1 MNRVVSLLPSSTEII
16 HALGC
21 GERIVGRSHECDY
34 PAGIESL
41 PPCTAPKFDPNGTS
55 REIDERVKA
64 VLQEAVSVYSVDTAL
79 LDELAPD
86 LVVTQSQC
94 ELCAVSLADVQ
105 AAVRELVRSK
115 PDVLSLE
122 PNALE
127 DVWHDVASVANAL
140 GVRERGEALLA
151 ELRERL
157 GAIAG
162 RARERGRKPRV
173 ACIEWYDPLM
183 AAGNWVPELVE
194 IAGGVDVLGVTGE
207 HSAWLEWTVLEE
219 AKPEVIALMPCG
231 FDIARSRRE
240 LVAFTGRAGV
250 GALRGRATGRSLRH
264 GRQPVLQ
271 PPRTPAGRIRRD
283 TGGDSASRRLRL
295 RPRGRGLG
303 ASRSACGL
311 IPTGTNDE
319 RG

>member
-1 MNRVVSLLPSSTEII
+1 MEDGFLNRVVSLLPSSTEII

-21 GERIVGRSHECDY
+21 GDRIVGRSHECDH
-34 PAGIESL
+34 PAGVTAL
-41 PPCTAPKFDPNGTS
+41 PPCTHPKFDPDGAS

-64 VLQEAVSVYSVDTAL
+64 VLQDAVSVYSVDTAL

-115 PDVLSLE
+115 PRVLSLE

-127 DVWHDVASVANAL
+127 DVWRDVASVAAAL
-140 GVRERGEALLA
+140 GVPERGDALLA
-151 ELRERL
+151 QLRERL

-162 RARERGRKPRV
+162 RARERGRRPRV

-183 AAGNWVPELVE
+183 AAGNWAPELVE
-194 IAGGVDVLGVTGE
+194 IAGGEDVLGVAGE
-207 HSAWLEWTVLEE
+207 HSAWLEWEALEE
-219 AKPEVIALMPCG
+219 AAPEAIVLMPCG

-240 LVAFTGRAGV
+240 LPALTGRAEWARLDAVKQGQV
-250 GALRGRATGRSLRH
+250 YVTDGNQFFNRPGPRLVESAEILAEILHPEVFAFGHEGAGWE
-264 GRQPVLQ
+264 
-271 PPRTPAGRIRRD
+271 
-283 TGGDSASRRLRL
+283 RLDA
-295 RPRGRGLG
+295 G
-303 ASRSACGL
+303 AS
-311 IPTGTNDE
+311 
-319 RG
+319 

>member
-21 GERIVGRSHECDY
+21 GDRLVGRSHECDY
-34 PAGIESL
+34 PAGITAL

-64 VLQEAVSVYSVDTAL
+64 VLQDAVSVYSVDTAL
-79 LDELAPD
+79 LDDLAPD

-105 AAVRELVRSK
+105 AAVRELVGSK

-122 PNALE
+122 PNALG
-127 DVWHDVASVANAL
+127 DVWRDIASVAGAL

-151 ELRERL
+151 QLRERL
-157 GAIAG
+157 GAIAR
-162 RARERGRKPRV
+162 RARETGRRPRV

-194 IAGGVDVLGVTGE
+194 IAGGEDVLGVRGE
-207 HSAWLEWTVLEE
+207 HSAWLEWAALEE
-219 AKPEVIALMPCG
+219 ADPQAIVLMPCG
-231 FDIARSRRE
+231 FDIPRSRRE
-240 LVAFTGRAGV
+240 LSAFTGRAEWMRLEAVQRGQV
-250 GALRGRATGRSLRH
+250 FVTDGNQFFNRPGPRLVESAEILAEILHPDAFAFGHEGAGWER
-264 GRQPVLQ
+264 
-271 PPRTPAGRIRRD
+271 
-283 TGGDSASRRLRL
+283 
-295 RPRGRGLG
+295 LG
-303 ASRSACGL
+303 AGAA
-311 IPTGTNDE
+311 
-319 RG
+319 

>member
-16 HALGC
+16 YALGC
-21 GERIVGRSHECDY
+21 GDRIVGRSHECDY
-34 PAGIESL
+34 PAGIDAL

-64 VLQEAVSVYSVDTAL
+64 VLQDAVSVYSVDTAL
-79 LDELAPD
+79 LDDLAPD

-94 ELCAVSLADVQ
+94 ELCAVSLSDVQ

-127 DVWHDVASVANAL
+127 DVWRDVASVADAL
-140 GVRERGEALLA
+140 GVRERGDALLD
-151 ELRERL
+151 ELRKRLDVIAER
-157 GAIAG
+157 AKETG
-162 RARERGRKPRV
+162 RRPRV

-194 IAGGVDVLGVTGE
+194 IAGGEDVLGVAGE
-207 HSAWLEWTVLEE
+207 HSAWLEWAALEE
-219 AKPEVIALMPCG
+219 AKPEAVVLMPCG

-240 LVAFTGRAGV
+240 LAALTGRAEWTRLEAVQQGEV
-250 GALRGRATGRSLRH
+250 FITDGNQFFNRPG
-264 GRQPVLQ
+264 
-271 PPRTPAGRIRRD
+271 PRLVE
-283 TGGDSASRRLRL
+283 SAEIL
-295 RPRGRGLG
+295 
-303 ASRSACGL
+303 A
-311 IPTGTNDE
+311 
-319 RG
+319 

>member
-21 GERIVGRSHECDY
+21 GDRLVGRSHECDY
-34 PAGIESL
+34 PAGVDAL

-64 VLQEAVSVYSVDTAL
+64 VLQDAVSVYNVDTAL

-94 ELCAVSLADVQ
+94 ELCAVSLKDVET
-105 AAVRELVRSK
+105 AVRELVRSK

-127 DVWHDVASVANAL
+127 DVWRDIASVAEAL
-140 GVRERGEALLA
+140 GVSEQGNGLLD
-151 ELRERL
+151 ESRTRL
-157 GAIAG
+157 SAISD
-162 RARERGRKPRV
+162 RARETGRRPRV

-194 IAGGVDVLGVTGE
+194 IAGGEDVLGAKGE
-207 HSAWLEWTVLEE
+207 HSAWLEWEALEE
-219 AKPEVIALMPCG
+219 SQSRGGRTHAVRFRHRAL
-231 FDIARSRRE
+231 A
-240 LVAFTGRAGV
+240 
-250 GALRGRATGRSLRH
+250 
-264 GRQPVLQ
+264 Q
-271 PPRTPAGRIRRD
+271 
-283 TGGDSASRRLRL
+283 
-295 RPRGRGLG
+295 
-303 ASRSACGL
+303 
-311 IPTGTNDE
+311 
-319 RG
+319 

>member
-21 GERIVGRSHECDY
+21 GDRLVGRSHECDY
-34 PAGIESL
+34 PAGIAAL

-64 VLQEAVSVYSVDTAL
+64 VLQEAVSVYDVDTAL

-94 ELCAVSLADVQ
+94 ELCAVSLKDVE

-127 DVWHDVASVANAL
+127 DVWRDVASVAEAL
-140 GVRERGEALLA
+140 GVRERGDALLA

-157 GAIAG
+157 DAVAARSQEMG
-162 RARERGRKPRV
+162 RRPRV

-194 IAGGVDVLGVTGE
+194 IAGGEDVLGVAGE
-207 HSAWLEWTVLEE
+207 HSAWLEWEALEE
-219 AKPEVIALMPCG
+219 AGPEAVVLMPCG

-240 LVAFTGRAGV
+240 LAALTGRPEWARLEAAQRGHVFVTDGNQFFNRPGPRLVESAEILAEILHPGAFAFGHEGAGWERLE
-250 GALRGRATGRSLRH
+250 ARA
-264 GRQPVLQ
+264 
-271 PPRTPAGRIRRD
+271 A
-283 TGGDSASRRLRL
+283 
-295 RPRGRGLG
+295 
-303 ASRSACGL
+303 
-311 IPTGTNDE
+311 
-319 RG
+319 

>member
-21 GERIVGRSHECDY
+21 GERLVGRSHECDY
-34 PAGIESL
+34 PAGVDAL

-64 VLQEAVSVYSVDTAL
+64 VLQDAVSVYSVDTAL

-94 ELCAVSLADVQ
+94 ELCAVSLKDVE
-105 AAVRELVRSK
+105 AAVRQLVRSK

-127 DVWHDVASVANAL
+127 DVWRDIASVAEAL
-140 GVRERGEALLA
+140 GVSEQGNGLLD
-151 ELRERL
+151 ESRTRL
-157 GAIAG
+157 SAISD
-162 RARERGRKPRV
+162 RARETGRRPRV

-194 IAGGVDVLGVTGE
+194 IAGGEDVLGAKGE
-207 HSAWLEWTVLEE
+207 HSAWLEWEALEE
-219 AKPEVIALMPCG
+219 ANPEAVVLMPCG
-231 FDIARSRRE
+231 FDIARSRSE
-240 LVAFTGRAGV
+240 LAALTERPEWKRLEAAQRGEVFVTDGNQFFNRPGPRLVESAEILAEILHPDAFAFAHEGAGWERLEA
-250 GALRGRATGRSLRH
+250 GAA
-264 GRQPVLQ
+264 
-271 PPRTPAGRIRRD
+271 
-283 TGGDSASRRLRL
+283 
-295 RPRGRGLG
+295 
-303 ASRSACGL
+303 
-311 IPTGTNDE
+311 
-319 RG
+319 

>member
-34 PAGIESL
+34 PAGIDAL
-41 PPCTAPKFDPNGTS
+41 PPCTAPKFDPDGTS

-94 ELCAVSLADVQ
+94 ELCAVSLQDVE

-122 PNALE
+122 PNALD
-127 DVWHDVASVANAL
+127 DVWRDIASVADAL
-140 GVRERGEALLA
+140 GVRERGITLLA
-151 ELRERL
+151 ELHGRL
-157 GAIAG
+157 DAIAG
-162 RARERGRKPRV
+162 RAKETGRRPRV

-183 AAGNWVPELVE
+183 AAGNWAPELVG
-194 IAGGVDVLGVTGE
+194 IAGGVDVLGVAGE
-207 HSAWLEWTVLEE
+207 HSAWLEWAALEE
-219 AKPEVIALMPCG
+219 AAPEAIVLMPCG

-240 LVAFTGRAGV
+240 LSALTTRVEWTRLEAAQRGQVFVTDGNQYFNRPGPRLVESAEILAEILHPDAFAFGHEGV
-250 GALRGRATGRSLRH
+250 GWERLE
-264 GRQPVLQ
+264 
-271 PPRTPAGRIRRD
+271 AG
-283 TGGDSASRRLRL
+283 A
-295 RPRGRGLG
+295 
-303 ASRSACGL
+303 A
-311 IPTGTNDE
+311 
-319 RG
+319 